1 MDLNLIKNSWDQAS
15 NKLSNHWAIS
25 IFKERKEDEKTI
37 LEADGI
43 IYSPAGDIKRPYPV
57 FYLDF
62 KLTCTSSN
70 NANEFSMTIKNLDP
84 KVKPILNN
92 SFRYFI
98 IEETNDGNEHKY
110 TIYLKLSSDMKKKT
124 DVSDFLNS
132 IYDELFPENRKN
144 SNAMLE
150 HVNYWNKEIRNLV
163 KKS

>member
-98 IEETNDGNEHKY
+98 PLCQLFYYRILVKSS
-110 TIYLKLSSDMKKKT
+110 LLFLSLYPLPNSVFPFFPKR
-124 DVSDFLNS
+124 FLS
-132 IYDELFPENRKN
+132 IYAGAKIAFRTTN
-144 SNAMLE
+144 
-150 HVNYWNKEIRNLV
+150 H
-163 KKS
+163 